1 MQATTVLRTSHP
13 EPSGLRNPKVR
24 KALAFSIAAAAV
36 GTALGSIGY
45 TPDPVLG
52 SFLGAGAGFLCG
64 AIIGAFAD
72 WRVGLGL
79 LVFFLLGEDS
89 LRKAVPG
96 SPYTISLGKDFLI
109 AACYLCYA
117 FRPQLRQPLRRADN
131 LEKYGIYLPIL
142 LWFGFVIL
150 QAANP
155 ALPNILVGIS
165 GIRTWVLYFP
175 MMFLMSNFFRTGR
188 AADDFLRAI
197 TYLAIPIF
205 IITLLQNSFYDSM
218 PVFLR
223 ETAFRKVRTLESGG
237 EVRYNESIFAT
248 PTLLA
253 LVCVF
258 QLCLSIGLLKMHR
271 PQRQRV
277 WLWLSGYCAVMSA
290 HLSGIRTG
298 LLFCAI
304 AVLTC
309 LPLMLYRFERRQGH
323 PVRRRSGLFL
333 GGVLGLIMGALL
345 VSQMHGNRAE
355 AFWTSIQPS
364 LVEERMEFAIDAT
377 DEFGGGL
384 MGNGTGSA
392 GKSGRVMTLLGQP
405 SPGNEAV
412 EWGTSLIRFS
422 FGVVGLWLGAILG
435 LWAFFG
441 LLRAALKNRDA
452 PFAPVRYALWI
463 YIGAQISWYL
473 FKAYPVLENG
483 TMGVLYWT
491 SAGLI
496 IGLRR
501 LDERA
506 LPEPRSPLQPL
517 STLAGGA
524 PPRW

>member
-1 MQATTVLRTSHP
+1 MQATAVHLPNTRT
-13 EPSGLRNPKVR
+13 PSGLRNPKVR
-24 KALAFSIAAAAV
+24 KALAFSLAAAIV
-36 GTALGSIGY
+36 GTLLGAAGY
-45 TPDPVLG
+45 AKDPVLG
-52 SFLGAGAGFLCG
+52 SFLGAGVGFLCG

-96 SPYTISLGKDFLI
+96 SPYWISLGKDFLI
-109 AACYLCYA
+109 AGCYLCYA
-117 FRPQLRQPLRRADN
+117 FRPQLRKPLRGADN
-131 LEKYGIYLPIL
+131 LEKYGVYLPIL
-142 LWFGFVIL
+142 CWFGFVVL

-175 MMFLMSNFFRTGR
+175 MMILMSNFFRNGR
-188 AADDFLRAI
+188 SADEFLRAI

-205 IITLLQNSFYDSM
+205 VITLLQNSFYDSM

-223 ETAFRKVRTLESGG
+223 ETAFRKIRTLESGG

-258 QLCLSIGLLKMHR
+258 QLCLAIGLLKMHR
-271 PQRQRV
+271 TRRQRIL
-277 WLWLSGYCAVMSA
+277 LWASGYCAVMSA

-309 LPLMLYRFERRQGH
+309 LPLMLYRYEKRANQPR
-323 PVRRRSGLFL
+323 RRRSGLFF
-333 GGVLGLIMGALL
+333 GGVLGLILGALL
-345 VSQMHGNRAE
+345 ISQMTGNRAE
-355 AFWTSIQPS
+355 AFWTSIQPA
-364 LVEERMEFAIDAT
+364 LVEQRMDAAIEVT
-377 DEFGGGL
+377 DDFGGGL
-384 MGNGTGSA
+384 LGNGTGSA
-392 GKSGRVMTLLGQP
+392 GKSGRVMNLLGQP
-405 SPGNEAV
+405 SPSNEAV
-412 EWGTSLIRFS
+412 EWGTALIRYS
-422 FGVVGLWLGAILG
+422 FGVIGMWLGALFG
-435 LWAFFG
+435 LWALFG
-441 LLRAALKNRDA
+441 LLRVVLKNREG
-452 PFAPVRYALWI
+452 PFATVRYGLWI
-463 YIGAQISWYL
+463 FVGAQISWYL

-501 LDERA
+501 LDELDAPEQVRA
-506 LPEPRSPLQPL
+506 
-517 STLAGGA
+517 
-524 PPRW
+524 

>member
-1 MQATTVLRTSHP
+1 MQATTVIRPVAPQET
-13 EPSGLRNPKVR
+13 GLRNPRVR
-24 KALAFSIAAAAV
+24 KALAFSVAAAAV
-36 GTALGSIGY
+36 GTLLGSIGY
-45 TPDPVLG
+45 SKDPVLG
-52 SFLGAGAGFLCG
+52 SFLGAGTGFLCG

-96 SPYTISLGKDFLI
+96 SPYWVSLGKDFLI

-117 FRPQLRQPLRRADN
+117 FRPQLRKPLRQADN

-142 LWFGFVIL
+142 LWFGFVVL
-150 QAANP
+150 EAANP
-155 ALPNILVGIS
+155 ALPNILVGVS
-165 GIRTWVLYFP
+165 GIRTWILYFP
-175 MMFLMSNFFRTGR
+175 MMILMSNFFRTSK

-197 TYLAIPIF
+197 AYLAIPIF
-205 IITLLQNSFYDSM
+205 IVTLLQNSFYDDM

-223 ETAFRKVRTLESGG
+223 ETAFKKVRTLESGG

-258 QLCLSIGLLKMHR
+258 QLCLSIGLLKIKR
-271 PQRQRV
+271 APRQRV
-277 WLWLSGYCAVMSA
+277 LLWASGYCAVMSA

-309 LPLMLYRFERRQGH
+309 LPLMLYRYERRTGQ
-323 PVRRRSGLFL
+323 PRRKRAGLFF
-333 GGVLGLIMGALL
+333 GGVLGLMMGALL
-345 VSQMHGNRAE
+345 VSQMTGNRAE
-355 AFWTSIQPS
+355 AFWTSIQPT
-364 LVEERMEFAIDAT
+364 LVEQRMDVAIAVT
-377 DEFGGGL
+377 DDFGGGL
-384 MGNGTGSA
+384 LGNGTGSA
-392 GKSGRVMTLLGQP
+392 GKSGRVMNLLGQP

-412 EWGTSLIRFS
+412 EWGTALIRYS
-422 FGVVGLWLGAILG
+422 YGVIGMWLGALFG
-435 LWAFFG
+435 LWAMFG
-441 LLRAALKNRDA
+441 LLRVVLKNREG
-452 PFAPVRYALWI
+452 PFATVRYALWI
-463 YIGAQISWYL
+463 YIGAQLSWYL

-501 LDERA
+501 LDEIEA
-506 LPEPRSPLQPL
+506 PERNATANIQ
-517 STLAGGA
+517 
-524 PPRW
+524 

>member
-1 MQATTVLRTSHP
+1 MQATAVFQSTPPV
-13 EPSGLRNPKVR
+13 PSGLRNPKVR
-24 KALAFSIAAAAV
+24 KALAFSLAAAV
-36 GTALGSIGY
+36 VGTLLGSVGY
-45 TPDPVLG
+45 ASDPVLG
-52 SFLGAGAGFLCG
+52 SFLGAGVGFLCG
-64 AIIGAFAD
+64 AVIGAFAD

-117 FRPQLRQPLRRADN
+117 FRPQLRKPLRRADN
-131 LEKYGIYLPIL
+131 LEKYGLYLPIL
-142 LWFGFVIL
+142 LWFGFVVL

-155 ALPNILVGIS
+155 ALPNVLVGIS
-165 GIRTWVLYFP
+165 GIRTWILYFP
-175 MMFLMSNFFRTGR
+175 MMILMSNFFRTGKS
-188 AADDFLRAI
+188 ADEFLRAI

-205 IITLLQNSFYDSM
+205 LITLLQNSFYDDL

-237 EVRYNESIFAT
+237 ELRYNESIFAT

-258 QLCLSIGLLKMHR
+258 QLCLSIGLLKMR
-271 PQRQRV
+271 RARGQRIL
-277 WLWLSGYCAVMSA
+277 LWMSGYCAVMSA

-309 LPLMLYRFERRQGH
+309 IPLMLYRYEKRAAR
-323 PVRRRSGLFL
+323 PRTRRSGLFF
-333 GGVLGLIMGALL
+333 GGVIGLMMGALL
-345 VSQMHGNRAE
+345 VSQMEGNRAE
-355 AFWTSIQPS
+355 AFWSSIQPV
-364 LVEERMEFAIDAT
+364 LVEERMDAAIDAT

-392 GKSGRVMTLLGQP
+392 GKSGRVMNLLGQP
-405 SPGNEAV
+405 SPGNESV
-412 EWGTSLIRFS
+412 EWGTALVRYS
-422 FGVVGLWLGAILG
+422 FGEVGLWLGAILG
-435 LWAFFG
+435 LWALFG
-441 LLRAALKNRDA
+441 LLRIVLKNREG

-463 YIGAQISWYL
+463 YVGAQLSWYL

-501 LDERA
+501 LDEIEA
-506 LPEPRSPLQPL
+506 PESRLTANNQ
-517 STLAGGA
+517 
-524 PPRW
+524 